1 MNRIKITQVK
11 SGIDRNETAK
21 RTLIALGL
29 KKLNAS
35 VEVEATPQILGM
47 VKRAGHLLKV
57 EELEGAVLPNTQEAG
72 AEQTGAVT
80 EIQPAAGTEAAAL

>member
-1 MNRIKITQVK
+1 MKRIKITQVK

-29 KKLNAS
+29 RKLNAS

-57 EELEGAVLPNTQEAG
+57 EEVQAVETVAATPAEAT
-72 AEQTGAVT
+72 A
-80 EIQPAAGTEAAAL
+80 